1 MRRIPCLLVA
11 LTTLVASG
19 SVLANKK
26 SDLLTSTLRAYAN
39 AIRWEGFQSA
49 EVFIDPKVLKTHPPT
64 SLDMARYAQVRV
76 SDYDEGSG
84 PVPVGENEVRQ
95 VVQIGLINVNTQSE
109 RTIADHQ
116 LWRYDPDNKHWWL
129 ESGLPDITQPSITPQ
144 E

>member
-11 LTTLVASG
+11 LTTLVAS
-19 SVLANKK
+19 SSALANKK

-39 AIRWEGFQSA
+39 AVRWEGFQSA
-49 EVFIDPKVLKTHPPT
+49 EVFIDPKVLKAHPPT

-129 ESGLPDITQPSITPQ
+129 ESGLPDITQPSIAPQ